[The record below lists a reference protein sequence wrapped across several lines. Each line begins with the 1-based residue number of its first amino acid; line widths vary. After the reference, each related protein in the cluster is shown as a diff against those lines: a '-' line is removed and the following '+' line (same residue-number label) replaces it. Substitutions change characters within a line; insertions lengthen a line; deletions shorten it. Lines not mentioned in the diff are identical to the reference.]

1 MTIAT
6 QIHLD
11 PAHADLLRSL
21 AEQTGKPADVVVQE
35 GLDLMAESLRLE
47 ERRRVFARAAG
58 LWKDR
63 DDLPDWE
70 AQRREMDERVDRLWG
85 TE

>member
-1 MTIAT
+1 MAAM
-6 QIHLD
+6 QVHLD
-11 PAHADLLRSL
+11 QVHVELLRSL
-21 AEQTGKPADVVVQE
+21 AEATGKPADDVLQE
-35 GLDLMAESLRLE
+35 GLDLVAEKVRLE
-47 ERRRVFARAAG
+47 ERRRVFARVAG

-70 AQRREMDERVDRLWG
+70 ELRRSSDRIDRLWG

>member
-1 MTIAT
+1 MTAM

-11 PAHADLLRSL
+11 PAHVELLRTL
-21 AEQTGKPADVVVQE
+21 AEKTGKPADTVVQE
-35 GLDLMAESLRLE
+35 GLELMAESVRLE
-47 ERRRVFARAAG
+47 ERRRVIDRVAG

-70 AQRREMDERVDRLWG
+70 ELRRSMDRTDRLWG

>member
-6 QIHLD
+6 QIQLD

-21 AEQTGKPADVVVQE
+21 SEQMGKPADEVVQE

-47 ERRRVFARAAG
+47 ERRRVIDRAAG

-70 AQRREMDERVDRLWG
+70 ELRSSMDRVDRLWG

>member
-1 MTIAT
+1 MPET

-11 PAHADLLRSL
+11 PAHQDLLRSL
-21 AEQTGKPADVVVQE
+21 TEQTGKPADAILQD
-35 GLDLMAESLRLE
+35 GLDLLAESLRLE
-47 ERRRVFARAAG
+47 QRREILDRVAG

-70 AQRREMDERVDRLWG
+70 AHRREMDGRIDRLW
-85 TE
+85 EMP